1 MYSQCFSSVYF
12 FGSGSNFNLFIYF
25 FALFCTKWSTRCG
38 SSENS
43 PCFLCLPEKSY
54 WIGWFSSGVHDPVCW
69 PQRRPSTSSAV
80 NLNLFFFFLRLLYE
94 LRKTHIVIAGLQ
106 LLCSCALTGN
116 SLVCSFVY
124 LRHSNTC
131 AGLAW
136 GREPALCYSQENV
149 TVHLHMDGKGR
160 KVQGCS
166 FAASPD
172 CPLTTLTRPL
182 ETFCQNLCTK
192 SA

>member
-12 FGSGSNFNLFIYF
+12 FGSGSNLNFFFFFCSLLYNVVHSVRLVRKLPLFS
-25 FALFCTKWSTRCG
+25 LFTRKVLLNWVILQWGTRPCVLTPEAPINQFC
-38 SSENS
+38 SE
-43 PCFLCLPEKSY
+43 L
-54 WIGWFSSGVHDPVCW
+54 DP
-69 PQRRPSTSSAV
+69 
-80 NLNLFFFFLRLLYE
+80 FFFFLRLLYD

-106 LLCSCALTGN
+106 LLCSCVLTGN

-124 LRHSNTC
+124 LHHSNTC